1 MSIAGDHA
9 HNDLWGL
16 EAMAED
22 DDVSNVEINTN
33 EYSWRERLEKLGF
46 KVDRTFESHP
56 IDQARRIIMEL
67 ENQGVTLPQ
76 PPLCDVYIANL
87 GAEAKQPAYLLC
99 QQLRDL
105 GVRAEEDLCG
115 RSLKAQFKYADKI
128 AARYIVIVGGDELA
142 RGTVKARNLST
153 REEQE
158 IPLDGAAEAIRA
170 LAQG

>member
-1 MSIAGDHA
+1 
-9 HNDLWGL
+9 
-16 EAMAED
+16 
-22 DDVSNVEINTN
+22 
-33 EYSWRERLEKLGF
+33 
-46 KVDRTFESHP
+46 
-56 IDQARRIIMEL
+56 MEL

-170 LAQG
+170 LTQG

>member
-1 MSIAGDHA
+1 M
-9 HNDLWGL
+9 
-16 EAMAED
+16 
-22 DDVSNVEINTN
+22 
-33 EYSWRERLEKLGF
+33 
-46 KVDRTFESHP
+46 
-56 IDQARRIIMEL
+56 
-67 ENQGVTLPQ
+67 
-76 PPLCDVYIANL
+76 
-87 GAEAKQPAYLLC
+87 C